1 MIFQRR
7 NRPRSI
13 IITANIESNNSV
25 HAQDERF
32 LTILLKKKFHF
43 PFHSSSVKQRNPRFH
58 TCSKEGI
65 IIHRLITA
73 VNVESGSNDVRQEII
88 KKKKKKM
95 LGGIEEESTRAP
107 VNSQWLIAH
116 TYKRR
121 PSHRYIYPWRFHV
134 GKKSFFLGSS
144 NAQGTGF
151 HVSSP
156 SSPTPLASPRRANP
170 LLLPS
175 STASIL
181 LLSTTTPG
189 LEQFYEFLMRR
200 GLQHRGETTRNF
212 LSRALSRIR
221 PSFLR
226 PAEPLDL
233 SPLLHPLFFRF
244 FRRTNTNPSK

>member
-1 MIFQRR
+1 
-7 NRPRSI
+7 
-13 IITANIESNNSV
+13 
-25 HAQDERF
+25 
-32 LTILLKKKFHF
+32 
-43 PFHSSSVKQRNPRFH
+43 
-58 TCSKEGI
+58 
-65 IIHRLITA
+65 
-73 VNVESGSNDVRQEII
+73 
-88 KKKKKKM
+88 M

-170 LLLPS
+170 LLPPS

-226 PAEPLDL
+226 NRWISPPSSTLCFFVSFVVPTRIPRNKIRIKLDV
-233 SPLLHPLFFRF
+233 FG
-244 FRRTNTNPSK
+244 